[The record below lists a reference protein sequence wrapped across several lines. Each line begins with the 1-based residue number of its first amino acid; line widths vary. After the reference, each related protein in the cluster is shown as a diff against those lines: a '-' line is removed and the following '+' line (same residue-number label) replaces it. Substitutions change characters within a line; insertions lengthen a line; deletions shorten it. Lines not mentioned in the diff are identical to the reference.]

1 MLIFYYKKTKKIK
14 VLKMYLKK
22 MCPVKEIIW
31 QCQKMWHATKKRKTK
46 MKSEEQL
53 EEGELKQLYTVF
65 SNMLEKLEKKHD
77 RKTKGETKWVIE

>member
-1 MLIFYYKKTKKIK
+1 
-14 VLKMYLKK
+14 
-22 MCPVKEIIW
+22 
-31 QCQKMWHATKKRKTK
+31 

-77 RKTKGETKWVIE
+77 RKTKGETK